1 MPSLYQVVLDVRTFF
16 TTTDELLIQCDTDN
30 AVSENIEMIL
40 FPANK
45 KEEVHGTQNAC

>member
-30 AVSENIEMIL
+30 AVSENIEM
-40 FPANK
+40 NSVSCK
-45 KEEVHGTQNAC
+45 KTKEVHGTQNAC